1 MQLFIC
7 PASLDPCLVQLVT
20 NNKNDPCYIFPQND
34 AHRCYFLLELQ
45 TTKKMQPLKY
55 FLTCKQQW
63 KSDLVMLKVCQRGEI
78 AKSQKQG
85 EQFGNRLNVTK
96 LSRTVRITKLFGL
109 RGDFRSFAEMN
120 NFAWLHSCNMQN
132 VLRPFLKLSVSVFQS
147 YLNLTAISLEVH
159 DMNFS
164 QVYSVEKCIGFMNW
178 PNWPKIVN
186 QDWNCLSVHDW
197 EFTICWKTP

>member
-1 MQLFIC
+1 MTHT
-7 PASLDPCLVQLVT
+7 DVT
-20 NNKNDPCYIFPQND
+20 FRN
-34 AHRCYFLLELQ
+34 LTLELQ
-45 TTKKMQPLKY
+45 TTKKMQLLKY

-78 AKSQKQG
+78 AKSRKQG
-85 EQFGNRLNVTK
+85 EQSGNRLNVTK

-147 YLNLTAISLEVH
+147 YLNLTAISLEVQV
-159 DMNFS
+159 MNFL
-164 QVYSVEKCIGFMNW
+164 QVVLCWKVYSWIDLKLLDHELLVKIEIAFQYVTESLRFTGKL
-178 PNWPKIVN
+178 PKN
-186 QDWNCLSVHDW
+186 KLTNFLTLSNFL
-197 EFTICWKTP
+197 ENE